1 MKGHSHM
8 CRILARM
15 RSINWAS
22 DPTWVDAGTVLM
34 GSITVPSEIRRP
46 ADNGDDRLEI
56 DVIGPEAS
64 ERCPGVLA
72 ELPGLLLS
80 LADLRQAALRAAP
93 REWTE
98 HFGQPDLWLMA
109 IEFEPTVT
117 RLVFD
122 FGDLDSLILT
132 IAPSGERSVSV
143 RP

>member
-1 MKGHSHM
+1 
-8 CRILARM
+8 M
-15 RSINWAS
+15 RSIDWAS
-22 DPTWVDAGTVLM
+22 DPAWVDAGTVLM

-56 DVIGPEAS
+56 DVIGPDAN
-64 ERCPGVLA
+64 ERCPDVLA
-72 ELPGLLLS
+72 QLPRLLLS

-98 HFGQPDLWLMA
+98 HFGQPELWLMA
-109 IEFEPTVT
+109 IEFEPEVT

-122 FGDLDSLILT
+122 FGDSDSLVLT
-132 IAPSGERSVSV
+132 IAPSGDRTVCV

>member
-1 MKGHSHM
+1 
-8 CRILARM
+8 M
-15 RSINWAS
+15 RSIDWAS
-22 DPTWVDAGTVLM
+22 NLTWVDAGNVLM
-34 GSITVPSEIRRP
+34 GSITVPSAIRRP

-56 DVIGPEAS
+56 DVIGSDAR
-64 ERCPGVLA
+64 ERCAAVLA
-72 ELPGLLLS
+72 ELPGFLLS
-80 LADLRQAALRAAP
+80 LTDLRQAALRAAP

-122 FGDLDSLILT
+122 FGDLDSLVLT
-132 IAPSGERSVSV
+132 IEHSGERSVSV